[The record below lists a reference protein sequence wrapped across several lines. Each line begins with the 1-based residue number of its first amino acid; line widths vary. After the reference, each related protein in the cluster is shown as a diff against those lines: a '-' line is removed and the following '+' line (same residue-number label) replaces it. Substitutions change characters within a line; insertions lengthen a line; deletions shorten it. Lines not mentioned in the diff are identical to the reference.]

1 MIPRRPVFAFKALNW
16 GGARDGN
23 GSGFTVLSQPEGL
36 RLASGLVR
44 VRNRPFG
51 IAAVTL
57 YSLSMQATDEK
68 QVPSGSGKSNWVAG
82 LGALA
87 LALVFIACGT
97 WVRVHFAL
105 ADSEF
110 DVQTPDGM
118 LRSDPGLLYYLT
130 ERIVEAGGTPENF
143 GEEPNIR
150 YPETAD
156 VPAMFTVGQEY
167 LVAWAY
173 GWFGGDTPL
182 HVFALKFMAL
192 VAALAAG
199 GVFGLAYELARGGPG
214 EENASPWRALPWGC
228 FAAALYLV
236 QPFSYRTLGVI
247 LIREDLSLPLYM
259 GHLWLLA
266 RTMRTDGRVS
276 LLVSAVCLS
285 GALATWHAM
294 GFVVALELVVLT
306 GWFLRTGESP
316 FQRRRFAVLPLV
328 VAVTCVLVPVLRAKL
343 FLFAPAML
351 LAAGLLVAGQLS
363 DRAILKGLGKR
374 ARAWALFGAGVLG
387 LALLGGLT
395 RLLMGGTGDYG
406 HVFSFLVAKLSNLGG
421 LPQDPSEL
429 DFGARLLW
437 QGPFSTASF
446 ADFQLG
452 LGSASALAVGVVV
465 LAIPGW
471 LRGTGDRRF
480 LLLAGLV
487 AASLGAGWM
496 VRRTM
501 VLVALLAPAAAAAF
515 FARTGKRGLG
525 FGVLG
530 VALVGQLWFGFEIAK
545 FHRVDWYHDA
555 RFEPIKGKDARNV
568 ETRRLVRWVGKN
580 LRPQEPVL
588 TDFVYST
595 SLLAGA
601 GTPMVLQP
609 KYETA
614 ESRDRIERFL
624 TTFHQGSPEDMG
636 KLMQEWKTRV
646 LMIAPWDMMTSHAYA
661 AGVQTGKAPEAGT
674 GAATFCHSDPK
685 VFSKIPGYRLIY
697 VSQSQDRGVH
707 QFRMW
712 WRK

>member
-1 MIPRRPVFAFKALNW
+1 
-16 GGARDGN
+16 
-23 GSGFTVLSQPEGL
+23 
-36 RLASGLVR
+36 
-44 VRNRPFG
+44 
-51 IAAVTL
+51 
-57 YSLSMQATDEK
+57 MQATDEK
-68 QVPSGSGKSNWVAG
+68 QVPSGSGTSNWVAG

-130 ERIVEAGGTPENF
+130 ERIVEAGGTPANF
-143 GEEPNIR
+143 GEEPKIR
-150 YPETAD
+150 YPETAN

-173 GWFGGDTPL
+173 NWFGGDTPL
-182 HVFALKFMAL
+182 HVFALKLMAL

-199 GVFGLAYELARGGPG
+199 GVFGLAYELARGAPG
-214 EENASPWRALPWGC
+214 EEQSSPWRAVPWGC
-228 FAAALYLV
+228 FAAALYLL
-236 QPFSYRTLGVI
+236 QPFSYRPLGVI
-247 LIREDLSLPLYM
+247 LIREDLSLPLYI

-266 RTMRTDGRVS
+266 RTLRTGGQGS
-276 LLVSAVCLS
+276 LLASALCLS

-316 FQRRRFAVLPLV
+316 FQKRRFAVLPLV
-328 VAVTCVLVPVLRAKL
+328 VAATCVLVPVLRAKL

-351 LAAGLLVAGQLS
+351 LAVGLLAAGQLS
-363 DRAILKGLGKR
+363 DRWTFKGLGMR
-374 ARAWALFGAGVLG
+374 ARGLVLFAAGLVG

-395 RLLMGGTGDYG
+395 RLLMGDTGDYG
-406 HVFSFLVAKLSNLGG
+406 HVFSFLVGKLSNLGKI
-421 LPQDPSEL
+421 PSDPSEL

-437 QGPFSTASF
+437 QGPFSTATF
-446 ADFQLG
+446 TDFKLG
-452 LGSASALAVGVVV
+452 LGSASALAVGVVF
-465 LAIPGW
+465 LAVPGW
-471 LRGTGDRRF
+471 LRGTGDRKF
-480 LLLAGLV
+480 LVLAGLV
-487 AASLGAGWM
+487 AASLGAGWL
-496 VRRTM
+496 VRRTL
-501 VLVALLAPAAAAAF
+501 VLVALLAPAAAAAY
-515 FARTGKRGLG
+515 FARTRKRGLG

-530 VALVGQLWFGFEIAK
+530 VALVGQLWFGFEVAK

-555 RFEPIKGKDARNV
+555 RFEPIKGSDARNV

-580 LRPQEPVL
+580 LRPEEPVL
-588 TDFVYST
+588 TDFFYST

-624 TTFHQGSPEDMG
+624 TTFHKGNPEDMG
-636 KLMQEWKTRV
+636 MLMREWKTRV

-661 AGVQTGKAPEAGT
+661 AGLRAGQPPKAGT
-674 GAATFCHSDPK
+674 AAAMFCHPDSK
-685 VFSKIPGYRLIY
+685 VYSKIPGYRLIY
-697 VSQSQDRGVH
+697 VSQTQRKGVH
-707 QFRMW
+707 LFRMW
-712 WRK
+712 WRE